1 MAQRRMI
8 SQQICDSDAFL
19 EMPLSSQALYFHLL
33 IRADDEGFIGNP
45 KKIIK
50 MVGVQADDLKVLM
63 SKRFL
68 IGFESGVLVIK
79 HWLIHNTIRMDRFN
93 PTAYEKEKD
102 LLYLKNNSSYT
113 DRQPNGN
120 QMATSGMR
128 KLSEVKLSKEKISKV
143 KDTLGNLKESFGKF

>member
-1 MAQRRMI
+1 MAQRRMV

-19 EMPLSSQALYFHLL
+19 DMPISSQALYFHFL

-45 KKIIK
+45 KKIMKI
-50 MVGVQADDLKVLM
+50 VGVQEDDLKVLLT
-63 SKRFL
+63 KRFIL
-68 IGFESGVLVIK
+68 GFESGVLVIK

-93 PTAYEKEKD
+93 TTSYEKEKES
-102 LLYLKNNSSYT
+102 LYVKENKSYT

-128 KLSEVKLSKEKISKV
+128 KLSEVKLSKENISKV
-143 KDTLGNLKESFGKF
+143 KETLGSLKESFGKF